1 MPNKIPFDEKKLIEK
16 ELKYW
21 KLTSLVYELATSEHF
36 LKMEKILNSKPN
48 KAGNVAA
55 ANWKDKM
62 SPLSVTEIIVKS
74 N

>member
-1 MPNKIPFDEKKLIEK
+1 MIEK

-21 KLTSLVYELATSEHF
+21 NLTSLVYELATSEHF

-48 KAGNVAA
+48 KAGNIAVTS
-55 ANWKDKM
+55 WKDKM
-62 SPLSVTEIIVKS
+62 NPLSVTEIIAKS